1 MTDQEK
7 MFEAAKQSMKTNA
20 ALYEK
25 LAEMERAEKEQ
36 EGKQE
41 DRDA

>member
-7 MFEAAKQSMKTNA
+7 MIEAAKQSMKTHA

-25 LAEMERAEKEQ
+25 LAEMERTEKEQ